1 MSSDNHEQ
9 LRTPLEAFKR
19 TTEEYG
25 LNPLKYVFTDDPARD
40 AKFYKDTFPSLRE
53 TKQELDSLLPRTSDR
68 ELPLFRFNPY
78 TQFAWVLAADKT
90 GVNSKIY
97 AVLELAKDRVIGLD
111 TEWKVTFGRQNQ
123 VIGQYPIGC
132 IQLGYV
138 DRSDNVEKALLIYT
152 GTVKRKTDGTKPNL
166 PQALSNLLGDSSIT
180 LAAVNLSGDISKLKK
195 DFNLD
200 SAFARQD
207 GEGLVD
213 LGDYAV
219 RRSVADRS
227 VGLQSLLGILFKKR
241 ILKDRSALFSDWNTR
256 DPTKEQNQ

>member
-1 MSSDNHEQ
+1 
-9 LRTPLEAFKR
+9 
-19 TTEEYG
+19 
-25 LNPLKYVFTDDPARD
+25 
-40 AKFYKDTFPSLRE
+40 
-53 TKQELDSLLPRTSDR
+53 
-68 ELPLFRFNPY
+68 
-78 TQFAWVLAADKT
+78 
-90 GVNSKIY
+90 VNSKIY

-123 VIGQYPIGC
+123 VIGQHPIGC

-138 DRSDNVEKALLIYT
+138 DRSDTVEKALLIYT

-180 LAAVNLSGDISKLKK
+180 LAAVNLSGNISKLKK

-200 SAFARQD
+200 STFARRD

-256 DPTKEQNQ
+256 NPTQEQNQYGAEDAISHVRCYFAMEEKPDLSRRLNPSDAKPGTVVDIVPRNGNIACMASRGATGIIEQATEA